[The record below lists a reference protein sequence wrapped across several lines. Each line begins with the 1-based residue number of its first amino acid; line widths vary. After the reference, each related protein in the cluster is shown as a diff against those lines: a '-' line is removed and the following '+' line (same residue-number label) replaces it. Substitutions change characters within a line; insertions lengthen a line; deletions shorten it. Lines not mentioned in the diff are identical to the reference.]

1 MITYDEIYNKMRSEF
16 EVRSRFDFDE
26 KSDADIRIRVL
37 AGEIFNAM
45 TSIEWLK
52 RQMFVAT
59 ATGEYLDYFASQ
71 RGIERKRRKRR
82 RAKLHF
88 LSTSLPKT
96 VFLFQRA
103 VWWLRQTQNLSDMLP
118 PRTPKLRQAIRL

>member
-1 MITYDEIYNKMRSEF
+1 MRSEF
-16 EVRSRFDFDE
+16 EVQSRFDFDE

-71 RGIERKRRKRR
+71 RGIERKKAQKAQKNIMNFKPPGRQERGEIKEKSEKLKRREKQVETRRKWKKRR
-82 RAKLHF
+82 ITFNFWPKMAKKC
-88 LSTSLPKT
+88 SE
-96 VFLFQRA
+96 R
-103 VWWLRQTQNLSDMLP
+103 
-118 PRTPKLRQAIRL
+118 